1 MLFIW
6 PRQLLYNLDD
16 YNIPFYFEEHDVFLC
31 GLDVLFEGL
40 TYACQ
45 QNSWGITCHNFEGQA
60 FDALQCFNFLDFSG
74 V

>member
-45 QNSWGITCHNFEGQA
+45 QNS
-60 FDALQCFNFLDFSG
+60 
-74 V
+74 